1 MNVGELL
8 QNTLST
14 DAKLR
19 QDAVEAL
26 ELAYTNHFP
35 AYVAMLSQ
43 ELASENS
50 PSHIRNAAGLALKN
64 TLTAKEAV
72 RREEYHHRW
81 ITLEDSTKQQ
91 IKQSAL
97 QTLNSHDQ
105 KAGQSAAQYIA
116 AISAIEVP
124 RNEWPELMPQLVQN
138 VSEGQEWHLKHASLQ
153 AIGYICE
160 SVDQEYLATQANA
173 ILTAVVSGA
182 RKEESNANV
191 RHAAIMALFDSLE
204 FVRENFEREGER
216 NYIMQVVCEATQAE
230 DNRIQ
235 VAAFGCLVRIMQLY
249 YDKMRFYMEK
259 ALFGLTVLGMKHDD
273 ENVALQAVE
282 FWSTVCEEE
291 IEISLVIQEA
301 AEVEEQTE
309 TECFHFAKVALPEV
323 LPVLLQLL
331 CRQEDDAEED
341 EWNVSMAAGTCIQLF
356 AQCVEG
362 AIVPPVLGFIEG
374 NIRSDDWKR
383 REAGVMAFGSILEG
397 PEPTLLEPLVQQAL
411 PVLIGMMSDQHIQ
424 VKDTTA
430 WTLGRISDLVIS
442 AISPEAHL
450 PSLIQ
455 ALLTG
460 LNDNARI
467 ISNCCWALMNLA
479 EQIGGDG
486 LENQTSLMSPYYE
499 SVISALM
506 RITESAANENN
517 SRTSAYEALSTLV
530 SQAAIDVLPM
540 IAELNKLVLDRLEH
554 TIAIQNQIVG
564 QDERNNHI
572 ELQSNLCSLL
582 TNIIRRLASEIR
594 PVSDRIMS
602 ILLQLLGSASKQSIV
617 FEDVFLCVGALTSA
631 LEVNFGIYLDPFA
644 PYLYNALQNQE
655 EHQLCSIA
663 VGLIGDISRAL
674 GERCMPYCD
683 KFMQHLVENLQSS
696 VVHRNVKPAIL
707 SCFGDIALAIGPGF
721 EKYLDGVM
729 QFLQQAS
736 SVTAAPDN
744 AYDMVEYVNQLREGI
759 VEAYVGIV
767 QALKTG
773 GKSEILLPYV
783 QHIFGFLAMINS
795 EPEKT
800 ETLIRGVIGLLGDL
814 AEAFP
819 DKKLR
824 QLFLSDWINECL
836 KVGRQKNGLS
846 QQTKEVARWAREQI
860 KRAV

>member
-14 DAKLR
+14 NAKLR

-72 RREEYHHRW
+72 RREEYHHKW
-81 ITLEDSTKQQ
+81 IMLEDNTKQQ

-235 VAAFGCLVRIMQLY
+235 VASFGCLVRIMQLY

-455 ALLTG
+455 ALLAG

-486 LENQTSLMSPYYE
+486 LENQTSLMSPYYDYT
-499 SVISALM
+499 ALKHL
-506 RITESAANENN
+506 THCSAANENN

-540 IAELNKLVLDRLEH
+540 IAELNKLVLDRLER
-554 TIAIQNQIVG
+554 TIAIQSQIVG

-617 FEDVFLCVGALTSA
+617 FEDVFLCVA

-683 KFMQHLVENLQSS
+683 KFMQHLVENLQAGHLGKSYS
-696 VVHRNVKPAIL
+696 DLSRALSCTETLNRQSCHVLAIL
-707 SCFGDIALAIGPGF
+707 RLL
-721 EKYLDGVM
+721 LD
-729 QFLQQAS
+729 QQAS

-744 AYDMVEYVNQLREGI
+744 AYDMVEYLNQLREGI

-773 GKSEILLPYV
+773 GKSELLLPYV

-800 ETLIRGVIGLLGDL
+800 ETLIRGVVGLLGDL

-836 KVGRQKNGLS
+836 RVGRQKNGLS

-860 KRAV
+860 KRAI